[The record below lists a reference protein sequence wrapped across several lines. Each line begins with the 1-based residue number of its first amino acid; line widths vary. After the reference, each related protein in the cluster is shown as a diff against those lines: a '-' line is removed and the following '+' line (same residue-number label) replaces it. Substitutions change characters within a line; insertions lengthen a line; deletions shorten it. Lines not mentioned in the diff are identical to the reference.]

1 MLYGK
6 ELHGKYFNLSVC
18 YIIVI
23 VRAVDNWRVSCMQV
37 DAVEIDGLS
46 YLFYPIMTD
55 ESVRSSH
62 IRDIQSNLLNSK

>member
-6 ELHGKYFNLSVC
+6 ELLGKYFNFSVC

-23 VRAVDNWRVSCMQV
+23 LRAVDNWRVSCMQV
-37 DAVEIDGLS
+37 DTVEIDGLS
-46 YLFYPIMTD
+46 NLFYPIMTD

-62 IRDIQSNLLNSK
+62 IRDIQSNLVNSK

>member
-1 MLYGK
+1 MLHGK
-6 ELHGKYFNLSVC
+6 ELHGKYFNFNVC

-23 VRAVDNWRVSCMQV
+23 LRAVDNWRVSCMQV
-37 DAVEIDGLS
+37 DTVEIDGLS

-62 IRDIQSNLLNSK
+62 IRDIQSNLVNSK